1 VAKTLFISDLHLDRE
16 RPRILE
22 IFHDFVRDEAPGADA
37 LYILGDLFEYW
48 IGDDD
53 DAPHLEGVA
62 QALRSLSR
70 AGVPLY
76 FAHGNRDFLL
86 GTAFADRTGMRL
98 LGEETVIDLYGRP
111 ALLMHGDSLCTDD
124 QDYMTF
130 RGMVRATR
138 WQSEFLARPLA
149 SRRAEAEAMR
159 ERSRE
164 NGRTKAPEITD
175 VSQRAVEDAMHR
187 HGVDLLIHGHTHRPK
202 IHDLTVDGRP
212 VQRIVL
218 ADWYETGG
226 MLRVT
231 PEGMELVKV
240 EG

>member
-1 VAKTLFISDLHLDRE
+1 MQRTLFISDLHLDRD
-16 RPRILE
+16 RPQILALFE
-22 IFHDFVRDEAPGADA
+22 HFLREDAPGAEA

-53 DAPHLEGVA
+53 NAPHLAGIA
-62 QALRSLSR
+62 AALRDL
-70 AGVPLY
+70 AGKGVPIH

-86 GTAFADRTGMRL
+86 GEDFARRTGMSL
-98 LGEETVIDLYGRP
+98 LPEETVIDLYGRR

-124 QDYMTF
+124 QEYMAF
-130 RGMVRATR
+130 RRMVRDAA
-138 WQSEFLARPLA
+138 WQTAFLARPLE

-164 NGRTKAPEITD
+164 NARTKPPEITD
-175 VSQRAVEDAMHR
+175 VSPPAVDDALRR
-187 HGVDLLIHGHTHRPK
+187 HGVDLLIHGHTHRPA
-202 IHDLTVDGRP
+202 IHDISVDGRP
-212 VQRIVL
+212 AQRVVL

-226 MLRVT
+226 VLRVT
-231 PEGMELVKV
+231 PEGMQLLKI

>member
-1 VAKTLFISDLHLDRE
+1 
-16 RPRILE
+16 
-22 IFHDFVRDEAPGADA
+22 
-37 LYILGDLFEYW
+37 
-48 IGDDD
+48 
-53 DAPHLEGVA
+53 
-62 QALRSLSR
+62 
-70 AGVPLY
+70 
-76 FAHGNRDFLL
+76 
-86 GTAFADRTGMRL
+86 
-98 LGEETVIDLYGRP
+98 
-111 ALLMHGDSLCTDD
+111 
-124 QDYMTF
+124 
-130 RGMVRATR
+130 MVRATR

-212 VQRIVL
+212 AQRIVL

-231 PEGMELVKV
+231 PQGMALVEV
-240 EG
+240 RRGIGNLEWENPPDLPPLPSHFPLHLIRRAGFQLRTFSFTTCTPPSAPPSSVRPSDASFP